1 MLVDN
6 MPSIEVDDMSSIL
19 LKYGWWIIFS
29 YLNGQKVFY

>member
-6 MPSIEVDDMSSIL
+6 MPSAEVDDMSSIL
-19 LKYGWWIIFS
+19 LKYGCWIIFS